1 MTPWKLAA
9 CAVVGLG
16 LWCLA
21 LGTAVIVAAS

>member
-1 MTPWKLAA
+1 MHPLTLAA
-9 CAVVGLG
+9 LAAAGLA